1 MFNFGKLLFFD
12 IIVGWENV
20 FFNCLCFGDWKFR
33 LGLLVWIF
41 FLVVNKFF
49 WFKLGSL
56 EMFLEELV
64 YVLKVDL
71 IICFFLDNE
80 GDLVRFVIL
89 VFLILVGEKIGDI
102 VFVSM
107 L

>member
-1 MFNFGKLLFFD
+1 
-12 IIVGWENV
+12 
-20 FFNCLCFGDWKFR
+20 
-33 LGLLVWIF
+33 
-41 FLVVNKFF
+41 
-49 WFKLGSL
+49 
-56 EMFLEELV
+56 MFLEELV